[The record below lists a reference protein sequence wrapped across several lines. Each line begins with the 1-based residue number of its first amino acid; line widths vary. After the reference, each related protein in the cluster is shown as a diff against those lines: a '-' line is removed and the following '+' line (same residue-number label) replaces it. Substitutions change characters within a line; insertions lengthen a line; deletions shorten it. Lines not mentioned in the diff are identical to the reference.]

1 MSTMKTN
8 EQLHKTEEQTEKSH
22 RQGQKW
28 QPYAIRWNQG
38 TSKNRTLRSNV
49 LQGEELVWK
58 ENHEIQNIAIEEPK
72 GNVIADKRQV
82 LKIWN
87 YVTEL

>member
-1 MSTMKTN
+1 
-8 EQLHKTEEQTEKSH
+8 
-22 RQGQKW
+22 
-28 QPYAIRWNQG
+28 
-38 TSKNRTLRSNV
+38 
-49 LQGEELVWK
+49 VWK